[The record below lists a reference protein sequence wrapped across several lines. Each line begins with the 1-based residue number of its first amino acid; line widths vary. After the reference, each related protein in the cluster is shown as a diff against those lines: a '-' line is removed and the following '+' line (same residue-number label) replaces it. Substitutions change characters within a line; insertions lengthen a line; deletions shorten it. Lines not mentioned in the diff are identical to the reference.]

1 MFGNNRPMFGGSNL
15 SFGSNTS
22 SFGGQQSQQPNS
34 LLEIAITT
42 TIPPVTM
49 PNQDLVDSLLPLA
62 VIVTVYLEIT
72 ILKIMG
78 HLASQW
84 VPPKT
89 HHLGR

>member
-1 MFGNNRPMFGGSNL
+1 MATIDQCLEGATFPLDQIRHPSVGNNRNNQTLF
-15 SFGSNTS
+15 
-22 SFGGQQSQQPNS
+22 
-34 LLEIAITT
+34 LEIAITT

-72 ILKIMG
+72 ILKKMG